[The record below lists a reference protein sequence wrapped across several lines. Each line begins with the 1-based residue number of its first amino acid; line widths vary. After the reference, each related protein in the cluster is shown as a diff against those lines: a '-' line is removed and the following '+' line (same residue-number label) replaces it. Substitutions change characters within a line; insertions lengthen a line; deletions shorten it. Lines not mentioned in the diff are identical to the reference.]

1 MSPQS
6 ASGLHCNYITAEFEH
21 KNRILGTCNR
31 TVLSVTV
38 QEQIVKRCAMQ
49 TIRDLILFCELPLR

>member
-38 QEQIVKRCAMQ
+38 QEQIVKKVCNANYKRS
-49 TIRDLILFCELPLR
+49 DFVL